1 MFNKQTIVVKIFW
14 DSENINKL
22 LYGGGILYVIYS
34 IQIFYYFPCPD
45 TNGSLIHNFAP
56 IYQWENFN
64 EILIIKANIM
74 VNIFILQNW
83 SQIAHIEDHLM
94 FYNSKLSKV
103 SGY

>member
-1 MFNKQTIVVKIFW
+1 MFNKQTSVVKIFW
-14 DSENINKL
+14 DNENIKKL

-34 IQIFYYFPCPD
+34 IQIYTIFLVRILTKVWF
-45 TNGSLIHNFAP
+45 TIST

-64 EILIIKANIM
+64 EILIIKANVM
-74 VNIFILQNW
+74 VNIYIVEKW
-83 SQIAHIEDHLM
+83 SQIERIEDHLK